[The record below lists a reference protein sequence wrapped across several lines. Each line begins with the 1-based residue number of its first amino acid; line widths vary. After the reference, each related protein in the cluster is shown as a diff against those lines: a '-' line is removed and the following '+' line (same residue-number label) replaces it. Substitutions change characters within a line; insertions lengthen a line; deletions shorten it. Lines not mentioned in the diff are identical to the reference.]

1 MGTEVEGADL
11 PGRLPET
18 TDDARR
24 HRFSE
29 SLYKDDFRNSPKI
42 ASVPVNSMEK
52 FSGLNENQ

>member
-29 SLYKDDFRNSPKI
+29 SLYEDDFWKLAKI

-52 FSGLNENQ
+52 FSGLK